1 MSELS
6 NYWNAYYKDADR
18 IVQLVPSQFAA
29 FVASEVA
36 DVDVVLDLGCGSGRD
51 SIFFARHFARV
62 VGVDASESAIQG
74 CISRSEQLGVGE
86 RASYLCEDIQ
96 SPVLEQALR
105 DVVGTQRTLIYSRFF
120 LHAITEEAQHA
131 LLAMAS
137 SLMGTGS
144 VLALEFRTGRDAA
157 LKKETPGHFRRYID
171 TAAFLQ
177 SLTQYGLEVKYFVEG
192 FGYAKYKSDDAHV
205 ARVVCTVR

>member
-6 NYWNAYYKDADR
+6 NYWNSYYKDADR

-29 FVASEVA
+29 FVASEVPNA
-36 DVDVVLDLGCGSGRD
+36 DVVLDLGCGSGRD
-51 SIFFARHFARV
+51 SIFFARHHPRV
-62 VGVDASESAIQG
+62 VGVDASQSAIQG
-74 CISRSEQLGVGE
+74 CVARSEQLGVSD
-86 RASYLCEDIQ
+86 RASYFCEDIE
-96 SPVLEQALR
+96 SPALAETLR
-105 DVVGTQRTLIYSRFF
+105 SVVGSQTVLIYSRFF
-120 LHAITEEAQHA
+120 LHAINEEAQHQ
-131 LLAMAS
+131 LLTMARG
-137 SLMGTGS
+137 LMGAGS

-205 ARVVCTVR
+205 ARVICTAR